1 MPVCNPTVT
10 SAVLLKLKV
19 SIGADLTSRYSEL
32 VEAIIG
38 LMWYLH
44 PTRIG
49 TREGKA

>member
-1 MPVCNPTVT
+1 MPVSDPTVAGT
-10 SAVLLKLKV
+10 VLLVLKV

-44 PTRIG
+44 PTGIG
-49 TREGKA
+49 AREGKA